1 MKSAAYL
8 IMILI
13 MAIPLTGCLNNAE
26 NGEAGIQGEQ
36 GEIGPE
42 GPPGQDGFNG
52 NDGLNG
58 TDGITGPPGADGQ
71 NGNDGTDGING
82 QNGTNGLDGADGLN
96 SLIDLV
102 EEAAGENCKNGG
114 LRVNSGLD
122 DNRDGILQLEEIDD
136 FSFICQPSNM
146 DNQSDGITV
155 EFGEDAILGSWR
167 SPMKHNTVT
176 LTDQL
181 GACVEHDAW
190 VRTNESAMMEMMND
204 TNQNTYAAH
213 VGGPVGGCEYLSL
226 LDLLDAANHSDE
238 QRNIWIGLKNWQSMP
253 QYVSLI
259 ENYSTVPV
267 ETHVGKGIII
277 DDYGEMIYNPWT
289 TFGEMNNSDLQDLK
303 DATVVSGQSQAQ
315 IIPYIGAKHAVMFG
329 GESAVLGVGPCAADV
344 NDCDA
349 GNNYTLEVN
358 DKISVTWNYTVA
370 ANDNTAGYL
379 LQGIV
384 YDTYNKSFSDRD
396 LLLNISLNGNVVNSF
411 NLSGND
417 EYGGGLML
425 LDTELPDL
433 LVGQNEITFSLN
445 ATGNRVTRTHNK
457 LAFITD
463 LSITNTESEITKL
476 DIGEGWYQKQR
487 FSPNANPNFHH
498 SQPNTAWVQSD
509 YVDGFLFKWVAPN
522 EGVDPVLHERFL
534 KWFCGNLQAQDKL
547 CIQAFWGDKQ
557 WMINSPGNASHYVSM
572 LENLADFSD
581 GLLVWRMD
589 NQQYDMHNGIYAET
603 RAADETYY
611 IAGMYPAYMPATEDW
626 FQQWE
631 FNTHISGL
639 LEIEINDFI
648 SNTALQG
655 RMLVTVIIDETEVY
669 VHDLGD
675 AELQSTFSTQVNAGT
690 NVKIKFHTIDSFGSV
705 NWWTGIDVQLNSG
718 PIAMADLSYI
728 SGSSDHI
735 AFIYNLMTATF
746 LGEDLSDFYNQ

>member
-71 NGNDGTDGING
+71 NGNDGADGING

-102 EEAAGENCKNGG
+102 EEAAGENCKSGG

-463 LSITNTESEITKL
+463 LSITNTEGEITKL

-603 RAADETYY
+603 RADDETYY

>member
-71 NGNDGTDGING
+71 NGSDGADGING

-384 YDTYNKSFSDRD
+384 YDTYNKTFNDRD

>member
-1 MKSAAYL
+1 MKKKALVLVL
-8 IMILI
+8 ILVITSLS
-13 MAIPLTGCLNNAE
+13 GCIGDAE
-26 NGEAGIQGEQ
+26 NGEAGAQGET
-36 GEIGPE
+36 GPQ
-42 GPPGQDGFNG
+42 GPPGQDGMNG
-52 NDGLNG
+52 NDGING
-58 TDGITGPPGADGQ
+58 SDGIAGPPG
-71 NGNDGTDGING
+71 NDGVDGING
-82 QNGTNGLDGADGLN
+82 QNGTNGSDGNDGLN

-102 EEAAGENCKNGG
+102 EEPAGENCENGG
-114 LRVNSGLD
+114 IRVNSGLD
-122 DNRDGILQLEEIDD
+122 VSRDGVLQSEEIDD
-136 FSFICQPSNM
+136 FSFICQPNDIITESN
-146 DNQSDGITV
+146 GTII
-155 EFGEDAILGSWR
+155 EFNENAILGSWR
-167 SPMKHNTVT
+167 SPMKHNSVT
-176 LTDQL
+176 IRSQL
-181 GACVEHDAW
+181 GSCVEHDAW
-190 VRTNESAMMEMMND
+190 VRTNESAMMEMMNE

-213 VGGPVGGCEYLSL
+213 VGGSVGGCEYLSL
-226 LDLLDAANHSDE
+226 LDLLDAANYSDE
-238 QRNIWIGLKNWQSMP
+238 QRNIWIGLKNWQSMA
-253 QYVSLI
+253 QYTSLI

-267 ETHVGKGIII
+267 ESHVGKGVII

-289 TFGEMNNSDLQDLK
+289 TFGEMNISNLQDLK
-303 DATVVSGQSQAQ
+303 DATIVSGQSQAQ
-315 IIPYIGAKHAVMFG
+315 IIPYIGAKHAIMFG
-329 GESAVLGVGPCAADV
+329 GESAVLGVGPCAANV

-358 DKISVTWNYTVA
+358 DKISVSWNYTVP
-370 ANDNTAGYL
+370 ANDNVGDHF

-384 YDTYNKSFSDRD
+384 YDTYNKSFDYRD

-425 LDTELPDL
+425 LDTELPEL
-433 LVGQNEITFSLN
+433 LEGQNEITFSLN
-445 ATGNRVTRTHNK
+445 ATGNRVTRSHNK

-463 LSITNTESEITKL
+463 LSITNSEGEITKL
-476 DIGEGWYQKQR
+476 DIGEGWYQKER

-534 KWFCGNLQAQDKL
+534 KWFCGNLQSQDKL

-557 WMINSPGNASHYVSM
+557 WMISSPGNASHYFPII
-572 LENLADFSD
+572 ENLAEFSD

-589 NQQYDMHNGIYAET
+589 NQQYDMNNGIYAET

-611 IAGMYPAYMPATEDW
+611 IAGMYPAHMPATEDW

-631 FNTHISGL
+631 FNTQISGL
-639 LEIEINDFI
+639 LEIEINDLI
-648 SNTALQG
+648 SNTAFQG

-675 AELQSTFSTQVNAGT
+675 AEFQSTFTTQVNSGA
-690 NVKIKFHTIDSFGSV
+690 NVKIKFHTVDSFGSV
-705 NWWTGIDVQLNSG
+705 NWWTGIDVQLNSA

-735 AFIYNLMTATF
+735 AFIYNLMTSAF
-746 LGEDLSDFYNQ
+746 LGEDLSHFFIE

>member
-71 NGNDGTDGING
+71 NGSDGADGING

-384 YDTYNKSFSDRD
+384 YDTYNKTFNDRD

-463 LSITNTESEITKL
+463 LSITNTEGEITKL

>member
-13 MAIPLTGCLNNAE
+13 MVIPLTGCLNNAE

-71 NGNDGTDGING
+71 NGNDGADGING

-136 FSFICQPSNM
+136 FPFICQPSNM

-267 ETHVGKGIII
+267 ETHVGKGVII

-476 DIGEGWYQKQR
+476 DISEGWYQKQR

>member
-71 NGNDGTDGING
+71 NGNDGADGING
-82 QNGTNGLDGADGLN
+82 QNGTNGLDGTDGLN

-253 QYVSLI
+253 QYISLI

-267 ETHVGKGIII
+267 ETHIGKGVII

-557 WMINSPGNASHYVSM
+557 WMINSPGNASHYVSV

>member
-71 NGNDGTDGING
+71 NGNDGADGING

-384 YDTYNKSFSDRD
+384 YDTYNKTFNDRD

-463 LSITNTESEITKL
+463 LSITNTEGEITKL

>member
-71 NGNDGTDGING
+71 NGSDGADGING

-226 LDLLDAANHSDE
+226 LDLLDAANHSGE

-384 YDTYNKSFSDRD
+384 YDTYNKTFNDRD

-463 LSITNTESEITKL
+463 LSITNTEGEITKL